1 MRAIIIIL
9 ALFAAMSAQAQTKK
23 MQEQFGMWRI
33 HEVQTFS
40 MDTTYDEGGKMSV
53 NPTANMIILRE
64 GIDGSYKKV
73 VAKDVYGNV
82 NKTIDWLAKEPEY
95 KEYIII
101 QK

>member
-1 MRAIIIIL
+1 MKYIIITL
-9 ALFAAMSAQAQTKK
+9 ALFAAMSATAQTKK
-23 MQEQFGMWRI
+23 MQEQFGNWRI

-82 NKTIDWLAKEPEY
+82 NKTIDWLAKEPDY
-95 KEYIII
+95 KEY
-101 QK
+101 KVVTK

>member
-23 MQEQFGMWRI
+23 LQEQFGMWRI

-40 MDTTYDEGGKMSV
+40 MDTTYDEGGMSV

-82 NKTIDWLAKEPEY
+82 NKTIDWLAKEPDY
-95 KEYIII
+95 KEY
-101 QK
+101 KVVTK